1 MRWFRVFRRSLL
13 RRLVDVKYMM
23 YQTDEPEEK
32 KKKKRKS
39 NYDEEGGGVENDWE
53 IAEEGE
59 RTGEGD
65 LKHSTRPRAIQRRII
80 TTPFV
85 FCFRDK
91 SLVDNV
97 SMKKSRFYLPSF
109 SRIFHR
115 TPALSFSSS
124 DVRSIPR
131 SFVWNRRK

>member
-32 KKKKRKS
+32 KKKRKS
-39 NYDEEGGGVENDWE
+39 NYDEEDGGVENDWE

-65 LKHSTRPRAIQRRII
+65 LKHSTRPREIGRAH
-80 TTPFV
+80 V
-85 FCFRDK
+85 
-91 SLVDNV
+91 
-97 SMKKSRFYLPSF
+97 
-109 SRIFHR
+109 
-115 TPALSFSSS
+115 
-124 DVRSIPR
+124 
-131 SFVWNRRK
+131 

>member
-32 KKKKRKS
+32 KKRKE
-39 NYDEEGGGVENDWE
+39 NRTTEDGGVENDWE
-53 IAEEGE
+53 IVEEGE

-97 SMKKSRFYLPSF
+97 SMKKSRFYLPFS

-131 SFVWNRRK
+131 SFVWNTRK